1 MLHFKRPLA
10 LDKTPLL
17 LHTIPAECHLGL
29 CEMNNLVISKENFIV
44 DKRNIIIMMSMMVRI
59 NNKEITTSLFN
70 CVTISVEEYI
80 DRLVEDDLV
89 AVIR

>member
-29 CEMNNLVISKENFIV
+29 CEMNNFVISKDNFIV

-70 CVTISVEEYI
+70 CVTISEEEYI

>member
-1 MLHFKRPLA
+1 M
-10 LDKTPLL
+10 
-17 LHTIPAECHLGL
+17 
-29 CEMNNLVISKENFIV
+29 